1 VAVQSRIDSS
11 TFVMR
16 LSKPK
21 PHHINDLPVPFE
33 IPSEDATRNANFG
46 IEGEPAMASFVRYLN
61 PTASEERKRTLLH
74 SRVLRI
80 FQANDGTTQLFP
92 FAF

>member
-33 IPSEDATRNANFG
+33 IPSEDAPRNANFG
-46 IEGEPAMASFVRYLN
+46 IEGHWRARDG
-61 PTASEERKRTLLH
+61 
-74 SRVLRI
+74 VLREVSKSYSKRRKKTNSPALTRAAH
-80 FQANDGTTQLFP
+80 FSSQ
-92 FAF
+92 